1 MKISSGMLRKVK
13 RKVKHINL
21 VDNLLS
27 GSIPDKLGNCINLQT
42 LALAITISKQRYPH
56 HWVYGRF
63 RGENW
68 KSGSWGE
75 LSNWALGRLTLKE
88 VQKSHSRLKTLTKQL
103 QKSHLQLFS
112 PVSSGS
118 EIMVGESKNKVPIVR
133 RSTRFGS
140 DVAEQSPRRK
150 STRGKKNAD
159 KPTGQPVCQRKLRK
173 GVRKVEKPNAQPVH
187 QRNLRP
193 RKSATVIIED
203 ISSSEASEPQGPPQP
218 KQVAELSRIFFC
230 SRCGLSEATTQQT
243 RKKKANNDDHG
254 LSGSPKS
261 VDPQNEQANL
271 KAKRT
276 KTAVSTPPLRKHS
289 YSLRSGDSLWSGD
302 GMDVSDEVN
311 KGTTSTYA
319 DIDRGDVDDDANEST
334 VNQQRPTPADLLPES
349 FNDEKPVNVTWGES
363 NPHLYTSW
371 IRATVLQHQSPV
383 RIVKFRLHPPQVKKF
398 GGSEF
403 RRCGEKVRV
412 PSTAVEAVEHSSSS
426 PDLDIGGCGGP
437 MVDDPNTT
445 ILVPDEDEN
454 YVVNGGKR
462 VRKISHKIRGVYTP
476 DARLKGLF
484 ESDKKP
490 EYKSLAMPSR
500 GVFRKL
506 VGILSENLAGIHG
519 FQSTT
524 IMNPKLDI
532 TPAVGRYLCEHK
544 DWRPAAKFMEIHAN
558 GGGKEEMSKIVDSLV
573 DLFHEKY
580 AMDCY
585 EEFIGNVTLANQ

>member
-1 MKISSGMLRKVK
+1 METIMRSQFGRLFELPVALCHNYAKLIHSFLCRQLLTVRKYELWFQFATHPLRFSLDEFQQVTGLNCGAFHAADSEEEDAPGSTMWHQLFDTAIGDITVTDVLWMLRNPFLATWK
-13 RKVKHINL
+13 RVPLVLIAL
-21 VDNLLS
+21 VDGVICCSNKWL
-27 GSIPDKLGNCINLQT
+27 KLTPKYVEMLCDQQYFLE
-42 LALAITISKQRYPH
+42 YP
-56 HWVYGRF
+56 WGR
-63 RGENW
+63 E
-68 KSGSWGE
+68 S
-75 LSNWALGRLTLKE
+75 L
-88 VQKSHSRLKTLTKQL
+88 LKTLPRFLPPYESNDPLGEMRHRLSQQTIAAYGFL
-103 QKSHLQLFS
+103 LALQLFS
-112 PVSSGS
+112 FEAIPLLLEKIPDAKFTDNFLVDPLAC
-118 EIMVGESKNKVPIVR
+118 EKAVTILYVNDIVQVEEDPAWTSISNIR
-133 RSTRFGS
+133 FTRWRHFICTHS
-140 DVAEQSPRRK
+140 
-150 STRGKKNAD
+150 RGKKNAD

-193 RKSATVIIED
+193 RKPATVIIED

-445 ILVPDEDEN
+445 ILVPGMSP
-454 YVVNGGKR
+454 VPTG
-462 VRKISHKIRGVYTP
+462 
-476 DARLKGLF
+476 
-484 ESDKKP
+484 
-490 EYKSLAMPSR
+490 
-500 GVFRKL
+500 
-506 VGILSENLAGIHG
+506 
-519 FQSTT
+519 
-524 IMNPKLDI
+524 NPNS
-532 TPAVGRYLCEHK
+532 C
-544 DWRPAAKFMEIHAN
+544 
-558 GGGKEEMSKIVDSLV
+558 
-573 DLFHEKY
+573 
-580 AMDCY
+580 
-585 EEFIGNVTLANQ
+585 